1 MSIVVPLEGFGGGGT
16 GLNFKVVGGTSQ
28 PTNPRENTI
37 WVNTNTSITSYV
49 FSVTQPTGSSGM
61 VWFQIGTSS
70 SVPFNALKKNTLRVY
85 PMSCKQYV
93 SGSWVAKTAKTYLSS
108 TWTDWAVNLYFVKS
122 GVKNSEQT
130 YISATQN
137 STLTSSGGLLTIN
150 PSGDSY
156 RGLYFKGKK
165 ENHATLNIDGVF
177 TGNETSIKVWNVS
190 SAPTYQN
197 YADTA
202 IASATVN
209 TSSGTLDISKL
220 ANGEYYF
227 GFCSKNNETNKIRN
241 FYIK

>member
-37 WVNTNTSITSYV
+37 WVNTSTSITSYV
-49 FSVTQPTGSSGM
+49 FSVTQPAGSAGM

-108 TWTDWAVNLYFVKS
+108 TWTDWSVELYFVKS
-122 GVKNSEQT
+122 GVKNADQT

-137 STLTSSGGLLTIN
+137 STLSSSDGLLTIN

-165 ENHATLNIDGVF
+165 DGHTTLSIDGVF
-177 TGNETSIKVWNVS
+177 TGNATTIKVWNANS
-190 SAPTYQN
+190 SPTYQN
-197 YADTA
+197 YDTTA
-202 IASATVN
+202 LASAVVSTTGGN
-209 TSSGTLDISKL
+209 LDISKL
-220 ANGEYYF
+220 SNGEYLF
-227 GFCSKNNETNKIRN
+227 GFCSGPNETNKIRN
-241 FYIK
+241 FLIK

>member
-1 MSIVVPLEGFGGGGT
+1 MAEAIISRRGGGGG

-108 TWTDWAVNLYFVKS
+108 TWTAWAVELYFVKS
-122 GVKNSEQT
+122 GVKNADQT

-137 STLTSSGGLLTIN
+137 STLSSENGLLTIK

-165 ENHATLNIDGVF
+165 DGHTTLSIDGVF
-177 TGNETSIKVWNVS
+177 TGNETTIKVWNVN
-190 SAPTYQN
+190 ATPTYQN
-197 YADTA
+197 YNTTA
-202 IASATVN
+202 LASAAVSTTGGN
-209 TSSGTLDISKL
+209 LDISNL
-220 ANGEYYF
+220 SNGEYLF
-227 GFCSKNNETNKIRN
+227 GFCSGPSETNKIRN
-241 FYIK
+241 FLLK

>member
-1 MSIVVPLEGFGGGGT
+1 MLGRTNTGGGGSG
-16 GLNFKVVGGTSQ
+16 GLNFQVIGGTTA
-28 PTNPRENTI
+28 PNNPKENTI
-37 WVNTNTSITSYV
+37 WVNTSTEITDWV
-49 FSVTQPTGSSGM
+49 FSATQPTAASGR
-61 VWFQIGTSS
+61 VWISTGTSS
-70 SVPFNALKKNTLRVY
+70 SVEFNALKKNMLNVY
-85 PMSCKQYV
+85 PISVKQYI
-93 SGSWVAKTAKTYLSS
+93 SGKWTNKTAKTYLSS
-108 TWTDWAVNLYFVKS
+108 TWTDWAVELYFVKS
-122 GVKNSEQT
+122 GVKNADQT

-156 RGLYFKGKK
+156 RGLYFRGKK

-197 YADTA
+197 YSDTA

-227 GFCSKNNETNKIRN
+227 GFCSKHNETNKIRN